1 LEIALGISR
10 KLLVYK
16 QAEHFANMTRTNW
29 LQSARGA
36 WTHVFVRYGSGA
48 EWLRPITQTK
58 WWNTASWVLIV
69 MGLIG
74 WAVFI
79 FWPY

>member
-1 LEIALGISR
+1 
-10 KLLVYK
+10 
-16 QAEHFANMTRTNW
+16 MTITNW
-29 LQSARGA
+29 VQSARGA
-36 WTHVFVRYGSGA
+36 FVHVFVRYGSA
-48 EWLRPITQTK
+48 ADHWRPITQTK

-69 MGLIG
+69 VGIVG